1 MSDVRTIAVTSLEPA
16 RPATLRLAFAPDLA
30 SAREVSVAIRNFLA
44 EQGVG
49 EKELFSYEL
58 CIAEASNNAVEYAE
72 GPSRYLKPIAEAL
85 FTPSQIELR
94 VTDHTAGFALPERIP
109 PPLPMTDRG
118 RGLFLIQS
126 VMDEVR
132 YLRGTKE
139 NILVMRKKRRTIR
152 VNTASEKAGAID
164 SLSFDQTKQ
173 QLAEST
179 LQMAMM
185 ADELKLRS
193 DTLSSVFRCC
203 AELGRVDKAAES
215 FEGRLLVDLLH
226 LTSADWYVLR
236 MLSPDGRKLLVAAAS
251 EPDLASLPIELP
263 TPMNGTAGLE
273 ATVAIGRTP
282 VRFDIRESTDPS
294 EPLRSVGPEGAGLV
308 CPLCFGETLVGTIAV
323 GRRNGDFPLGRL
335 QDEVIR
341 TFAEFLAI
349 QTLNISRQKVEVH
362 NRVVARELE
371 IAQNIQHL
379 LLPRTLPQLPGFSLA
394 GGWQSA
400 REVGGDFYDAIAIDG
415 QRLLLMIAD
424 VMGKGVPAA
433 LFATTMRGLLRGLA
447 SRSSDPSQ
455 LLSGLNRL
463 LYKELSSVS
472 MFITAQVVLVDLKT
486 RKLTA
491 ASAGH
496 CPLLFVPPG
505 RHSVTAL
512 PIQGLPLGVLPDTEY
527 PHSSARMGS
536 PAALFLYTD
545 GLTDTRNLAGK
556 AYGQRRLSSWLKS
569 QAIPGR
575 NATELRDR
583 LATELNR
590 YRGDAMM
597 DDDQA
602 FLLLAEEASG
612 PAHRAPAPR
621 RRAQIHRGTFLFP
634 QSAGLPSLT

>member
-1 MSDVRTIAVTSLEPA
+1 MAAPSLEPA
-16 RPATLRLAFAPDLA
+16 RPATLRLSFAPDLA
-30 SAREVSVAIRNFLA
+30 AAREVSVAIRNFLA
-44 EQGVG
+44 EQGVA

-72 GPSRYLKPIAEAL
+72 GPFRKLRPIAEAL

-94 VTDHTAGFALPERIP
+94 VTDHSGGFDLPEKIP
-109 PPLPMTDRG
+109 PPPPKTDRG

-132 YLRGTKE
+132 YLRGTNE
-139 NILVMRKKRRTIR
+139 NILVMRKKRKAIR
-152 VNTASEKAGAID
+152 QTVTPVDEGTVNPLSYEKCKRD
-164 SLSFDQTKQ
+164 
-173 QLAEST
+173 LAEATS
-179 LQMAMM
+179 QMGKM
-185 ADELKLRS
+185 ADELQLRS
-193 DTLSSVFRCC
+193 ETLSSVFRCC
-203 AELGRVDKAAES
+203 AELGRIDKVSEG

-236 MLSPDGRKLLVAAAS
+236 MLSPGRRKLLVAAAS
-251 EPDLASLPIELP
+251 EPDLASAPIELP
-263 TPMNGTAGLE
+263 TAAKLAINITCIE
-273 ATVAIGRTP
+273 ATVATTRTAM
-282 VRFDIRESTDPS
+282 RFDNRESSDLS
-294 EPLRSVGPEGAGLV
+294 EPLRSVGPDGAGLV

-341 TFAEFLAI
+341 TFAEFLSI
-349 QTLNISRQKVEVH
+349 QTLNLSRQKDEVH

-371 IAQNIQHL
+371 IAQDIQHL
-379 LLPRTLPQLPGFSLA
+379 LLPRTLPQLPGFSMA

-400 REVGGDFYDAIAIDG
+400 REVGGDFYDAIALDS
-415 QRLLLMIAD
+415 QRILLMIAD

-463 LYKELSSVS
+463 LYKELSSVA
-472 MFITAQVVLVDLKT
+472 MFITAQIVLVDLKT
-486 RKLTA
+486 RNLTA

-496 CPLLFVPPG
+496 CPFLFVPPG
-505 RHSVTAL
+505 RRSVVPM
-512 PIQGLPLGVLPDTEY
+512 PIRGLPLGVLPDTDY
-527 PHSSARMGS
+527 PHLTARLGS
-536 PAALFLYTD
+536 PGAILLYTD
-545 GLTDTRNLAGK
+545 GLTDTRNLAGTP
-556 AYGQRRLSSWLKS
+556 YGERRLTAWLKAN
-569 QAIPGR
+569 AIPGR

-590 YRGDAMM
+590 FRGDALM

-602 FLLLAEEASG
+602 FLLMTEESSG
-612 PAHRAPAPR
+612 DVRRKPATSR
-621 RRAQIHRGTFLFP
+621 RIQLRRGSFLFP
-634 QSAGLPSLT
+634 ASA